1 MIPEL
6 NTEALSAPTPSEAPS
21 LLRSRLFR
29 RLLAGALPGLVAAL
43 FVGVV
48 AVITFNDLGSQNR
61 VLVHALEIRSV
72 AKDVTNSL
80 DDTILALDWLTAPA
94 SRYSSTVYAGYRA
107 ILARDQDSLRALNL
121 SDLSLPDQQSRDR
134 VVTHLDDVL
143 RDLDRLDT
151 VTSSDQAA
159 GAALWTDLRRNT
171 ANVRVEADH
180 LATSWRLRSDQ
191 LGQSTADLTFWGV
204 NRIIII
210 TVLAILAALVITA
223 LLTRRIMWPIQRLRE
238 HMTRTATGDLTA
250 LTLPLVAHDPARNT
264 DELVALEAEYQHTLN
279 TLRPLIS
286 RIQEDAAH
294 ISSSAA
300 EISAAAAQQASG
312 SSEQASAITEVTVT
326 VEQLNQTAVQIA
338 EAAASV
344 AAAAEQALV
353 SANRGQEA
361 VRDSIMGMA
370 MIKARVNDI
379 TTRILALSEQS
390 QRISEVIDLINTI
403 AAQTHI
409 LALNAAVESADAGEY
424 GQRFGVV
431 AAEVKKLAQR
441 SVAATKEVRVIIGQ
455 IQAATSAAV
464 MATEEGLKETDRG
477 VSLAHQ
483 SGDANDDII
492 SMVERT
498 AQLANAISLATQQQ
512 RTASEQV
519 VATMREVAEV
529 TRQAAASS
537 QQASGAAN
545 ELSDIAHEL
554 RSASQGFK
562 LASDGPEHGPDAG
575 DTGDSRR
582 ADRRSGPLPLPVA
595 SGEGA

>member
-1 MIPEL
+1 ML
-6 NTEALSAPTPSEAPS
+6 ANPTVKEPSTPVSPAS
-21 LLRSRLFR
+21 LVRSRLFR
-29 RLLAGALPGLVAAL
+29 RLLIVALPGLLAAL
-43 FVGVV
+43 FVGAAAVLTVNELSQQNHVLQQSFILQNV
-48 AVITFNDLGSQNR
+48 AENVET
-61 VLVHALEIRSV
+61 ALSDTVFLLDASTTPNGQYMASV
-72 AKDVTNSL
+72 YQGQRKS
-80 DDTILALDWLTAPA
+80 LTA
-94 SRYSSTVYAGYRA
+94 S
-107 ILARDQDSLRALNL
+107 QESLRTVNVSGLT
-121 SDLSLPDQQSRDR
+121 SSEIQSRDQ
-134 VVTHLDDVL
+134 VVTDVSTIL
-143 RDLDRLDT
+143 QSLDRLNTTATGNQIAGATAWQTTRQSVANVGVEAQHLARAWQLRADQINQDT
-151 VTSSDQAA
+151 V
-159 GAALWTDLRRNT
+159 N
-171 ANVRVEADH
+171 
-180 LATSWRLRSDQ
+180 LA
-191 LGQSTADLTFWGV
+191 FWGV

-210 TVLAILAALVITA
+210 TVLAILLALVVTA
-223 LLTRRIMWPIQRLRE
+223 FLTRRIMWPIQRLRD
-238 HMTRTATGDLTA
+238 HLARTATGDLSA
-250 LTLPLVAHDPARNT
+250 LTLPMLDQYHNT
-264 DELVALEAEYQHTLN
+264 DELAALEAEYGYTLN

-300 EISAAAAQQASG
+300 EISAAASQQASG
-312 SSEQASAITEVTVT
+312 SSEQAAAITEVTVT

-379 TTRILALSEQS
+379 TTRILALSDQS

-441 SVAATKEVRVIIGQ
+441 SVAATKEVRTIIAQ
-455 IQAATSAAV
+455 IQSATSAAV

-477 VSLAHQ
+477 VNLAHQ

-519 VATMREVAEV
+519 VATMREVADV
-529 TRQAAASS
+529 TRQAAISS
-537 QQASGAAN
+537 QQASSAAN
-545 ELSDIAHEL
+545 ELSGIAHEL

-562 LASDGPEHGPDAG
+562 LEPDPPF
-575 DTGDSRR
+575 TGATP
-582 ADRRSGPLPLPVA
+582 ADRSEGGSPDRSVGALVRPVP

>member
-1 MIPEL
+1 MRPEQ
-6 NTEALSAPTPSEAPS
+6 TVEDPPAPARPAS
-21 LLRSRLFR
+21 LVRSRLFR
-29 RLLAGALPGLVAAL
+29 RLLIVALPGLVAAL
-43 FVGVV
+43 FVGAA
-48 AVITFNDLGSQNR
+48 AVLTFNELSGQNR
-61 VLVHALEIRSV
+61 VLQQSTVLQSV
-72 AKDVTNSL
+72 ADGTDTGLRELLFVL
-80 DDTILALDWLTAPA
+80 DALTTPNGH
-94 SRYSSTVYAGYRA
+94 YNPTVYVGHRK
-107 ILARDQDSLRALNL
+107 LLTDSQERLRTV
-121 SDLSLPDQQSRDR
+121 DLTGVTTNDVESRNR
-134 VVTHLDDVL
+134 VVTDVDTVL
-143 RDLDRLDT
+143 QSLDRLNT
-151 VTSSDQAA
+151 TATRDQAA
-159 GAALWTDLRRNT
+159 GATMWRAMRQNVE
-171 ANVRVEADH
+171 NVRVEAQH
-180 LATSWRLRSDQ
+180 LATAWQLRAEQ
-191 LGQSTADLTFWGV
+191 INQATADLTFWGV
-204 NRIIII
+204 NRIILI
-210 TVLAILAALVITA
+210 TVLAILAALVVTA
-223 LLTRRIMWPIQRLRE
+223 FLTRRIMWPIQRLRE
-238 HMTRTATGDLTA
+238 HLARTATGDLSA
-250 LTLPLVAHDPARNT
+250 LAMPLSAQDQDQSS
-264 DELVALEAEYQHTLN
+264 DELAALEAEYQHTLN
-279 TLRPLIS
+279 TMRPLIS

-300 EISAAAAQQASG
+300 EISAAASQQASG
-312 SSEQASAITEVTVT
+312 SSEQAAAITEVTVT
-326 VEQLNQTAVQIA
+326 VEELNQTAVQIA

-353 SANRGQEA
+353 SANRGQDA

-379 TTRILALSEQS
+379 TTRILALSDQS

-441 SVAATKEVRVIIGQ
+441 SVAATKEVRTIIAQ
-455 IQAATSAAV
+455 IQSATSAAV

-477 VSLAHQ
+477 VNLAHQ

-519 VATMREVAEV
+519 VATMREVADV
-529 TRQAAASS
+529 TRQAAMSSQEASS
-537 QQASGAAN
+537 AAN
-545 ELSDIAHEL
+545 ELSGIAHEL

-562 LASDGPEHGPDAG
+562 ITPDPPSYTGPGSADRNESGH
-575 DTGDSRR
+575 
-582 ADRRSGPLPLPVA
+582 ADRRSGPLPRPVA